1 MQSNGNT
8 FGERLAILRESV
20 GISQEVL
27 AKLTGV
33 SANVIDGY
41 ETEYIE
47 PRIGFLTRVAQIF
60 GVSLA
65 YAAMLTDDP
74 SVEEDDSVREVYV
87 AGRLHPGGVVR
98 KSDIAGTVYIKKED
112 THGRDCYALIM
123 PDDSLERARI
133 RKGDVLIVRKQ
144 SRAENGDIVVAEV
157 GERIFV
163 RRYEKVGSIVLLKA
177 ESARFDTVKI
187 DLKEQEFSVLG
198 RIDEVRIRNL

>member
-1 MQSNGNT
+1 MISNGSS
-8 FGERLAILRESV
+8 FGERLALLRESV

-33 SANVIDGY
+33 SESTVEGY

-47 PRIGFLTRVAQIF
+47 PRIGFLTRIAQIF

-87 AGRLHPGGVVR
+87 AQRLNAGGVVR

-112 THGRDCYALIM
+112 AHGRDCFALIM

-133 RKGDVLIVRKQ
+133 RKGDILIVRKQ
-144 SRAENGDIVVAEV
+144 YHAENGDIVVAETD
-157 GERIFV
+157 GQILV
-163 RRYEKVGSIVLLKA
+163 RRYEKKGSIVLLRA
-177 ESARFDTVKI
+177 ESAKFDTVKI
-187 DLKEQEFSVLG
+187 DVLEKEFAVLG
-198 RIDEVRIRNL
+198 TVAEVRIRNL